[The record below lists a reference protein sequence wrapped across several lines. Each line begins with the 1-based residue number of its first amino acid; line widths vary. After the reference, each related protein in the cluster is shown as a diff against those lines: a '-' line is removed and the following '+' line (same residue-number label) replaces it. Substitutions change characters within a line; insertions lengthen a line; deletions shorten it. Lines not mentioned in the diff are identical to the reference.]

1 MLEGARQWR
10 ADLAAWQIP
19 EPIVRAAGRS
29 PWVLP
34 REVFVRRAR
43 SQATAPTGVSFD
55 RAVEAVTPRGEVLD
69 VGAGAGAASLPLAPW
84 ASAITAVDSDE
95 GMLAALGEL
104 AYDMGVPVRTTPGRW
119 PEVSAQVEPA
129 DVVLCHHVL
138 YNVPD
143 LEPFVAALT
152 AHARR
157 RVVVELSA
165 RHPLVVLNPLW
176 RRFHGLD
183 RPEGPAATDAVA
195 VLRELGL
202 DPRVQAWRRPV
213 PPEHASYREMV
224 ETTHRRLCL
233 PPERIGEVD
242 IALRELGVDPRGAL
256 YLGSSTR
263 ELVTV
268 WWAGTA

>member
-1 MLEGARQWR
+1 
-10 ADLAAWQIP
+10 
-19 EPIVRAAGRS
+19 
-29 PWVLP
+29 
-34 REVFVRRAR
+34 VFVRRAR
-43 SQATAPTGVSFD
+43 SQSTAPTGVSFD

-69 VGAGAGAASLPLAPW
+69 VGAGAGAASLPLARW
-84 ASAITAVDSDE
+84 ASAITAVDTDK
-95 GMLAALGEL
+95 GMLAALSEL
-104 AYDMGVPVRTTPGRW
+104 AHTMGVPVRTTPGLW
-119 PEVSAQVEPA
+119 PEVSGRVEPA

-176 RRFHGLD
+176 RRFHGLN
-183 RPEGPAATDAVA
+183 RPEGPRATDAVA
-195 VLRELGL
+195 VLRALGL
-202 DPRVQAWRRPV
+202 DPQVQSWRRPA
-213 PPEHASYREMV
+213 PPEYASYREMV

-233 PPERIGEVD
+233 PPERIDEVD
-242 IALRELGVDPRGAL
+242 TALRELGVDPQGAL

-263 ELVTV
+263 ELVTI